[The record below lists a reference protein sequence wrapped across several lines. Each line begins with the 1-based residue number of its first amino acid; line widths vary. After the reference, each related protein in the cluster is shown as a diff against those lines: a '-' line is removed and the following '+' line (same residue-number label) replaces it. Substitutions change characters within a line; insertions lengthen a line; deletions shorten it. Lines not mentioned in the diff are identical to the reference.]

1 MSKQVVPKIPVESMI
16 HEIRGQRV
24 ILDSDLASIY
34 GVETRVLLQQVRNP
48 EKFPADFLYLLTNKE
63 LMGLRSQIV
72 ISKGRGGRR
81 TPPMA
86 FTEYGAIMAATVRNS
101 PEAVAMSI
109 FVVRAF
115 VKMREVASGSAP
127 WMKKLR
133 EVEAALA
140 KRMDGMD
147 QSIGELFMELENL
160 IRPSFPVPEK
170 RAVGFR
176 IPQGDPRSSK

>member
-34 GVETRVLLQQVRNP
+34 GVETRVLLQQVRRNP

-86 FTEYGAIMAATVRNS
+86 FTEYGAIMAATVLNS
-101 PEAVAMSI
+101 PGAV
-109 FVVRAF
+109 
-115 VKMREVASGSAP
+115 
-127 WMKKLR
+127 
-133 EVEAALA
+133 
-140 KRMDGMD
+140 
-147 QSIGELFMELENL
+147 
-160 IRPSFPVPEK
+160 
-170 RAVGFR
+170 
-176 IPQGDPRSSK
+176 